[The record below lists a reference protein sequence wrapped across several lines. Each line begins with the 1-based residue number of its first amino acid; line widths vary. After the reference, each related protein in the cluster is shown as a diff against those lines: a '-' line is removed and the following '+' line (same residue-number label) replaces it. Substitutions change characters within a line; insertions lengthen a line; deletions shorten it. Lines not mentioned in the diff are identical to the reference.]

1 MAADNPL
8 IREAEEKMK
17 KSLAFAQQEL
27 AGLRTGRAS
36 PGLVENLK
44 IDYYGTMTPLKQ
56 LAAIGVA
63 DAKTLEIRPW
73 DKNAMAPVEKAIGAS
88 DLRLTPQRQG
98 DIIRLVIPPLT
109 EERRQELVKV
119 CKKMGEDSRIAIRNV
134 RQETNAKLKTSK
146 DKKDIS
152 EDDLRKLS
160 AHVQKLT
167 DQYCAKIDEALA
179 NKAQEIK
186 KI

>member
-1 MAADNPL
+1 MAADNPQ
-8 IREAEEKMK
+8 IREAEDKMK

-44 IDYYGTMTPLKQ
+44 VEYYGTMTPLRQ

-73 DKNAMAPVEKAIGAS
+73 DKNALAPVEKAIAGS
-88 DLRLTPQRQG
+88 DLKLTPQRQG

-109 EERRQELVKV
+109 EERRQELIRV
-119 CKKMGEDSRIAIRNV
+119 CKKMGEESRVAIRNV
-134 RQETNAKLKTSK
+134 RQETNAKLKAGK
-146 DKKDIS
+146 DKKEIS
-152 EDDLRKLS
+152 EDELRKLS

-179 NKAQEIK
+179 GKTQEIT